1 MKPITELKFK
11 FRGNRNYIH
20 GPDIY
25 LALSS
30 LVPDEVKANAASV
43 QLSCNSMMNQ
53 NAIATVKWSKEGV
66 ADSIFTVKS
75 KSPEDAPF
83 HLYVSAVDEAPEGS
97 IPYDEDKATDGWVFS
112 EEESSA
118 ELINPNPEYTVL
130 QTIVAINK
138 VFLSKL
144 NGNPNGKWIFARIK
158 AKGFS
163 PEGCRTIRL
172 ISKPTRSL
180 RLVRSKIEID
190 GEPFGEIYFSLI

>member
-1 MKPITELKFK
+1 MKPIAELKFK

-25 LALSS
+25 RALSS

-53 NAIATVKWSKEGV
+53 NAIATLEWSKEGV

-75 KSPEDAPF
+75 KYNEVTPF
-83 HLYVSAVDEAPEGS
+83 VLYISAVEEDPEGR

-112 EEESSA
+112 EEECSA
-118 ELINPNPEYTVL
+118 ELIDPNPEYTVL

-138 VFLSKL
+138 SFLSQL
-144 NGNPNGKWIFARIK
+144 NGNPQGKWIFARIK
-158 AKGFS
+158 GNGFFPTTCKS
-163 PEGCRTIRL
+163 IRL
-172 ISKPTRSL
+172 LSKPTRSL

-190 GEPFGEIYFSLI
+190 GEPFGEIYFSLT